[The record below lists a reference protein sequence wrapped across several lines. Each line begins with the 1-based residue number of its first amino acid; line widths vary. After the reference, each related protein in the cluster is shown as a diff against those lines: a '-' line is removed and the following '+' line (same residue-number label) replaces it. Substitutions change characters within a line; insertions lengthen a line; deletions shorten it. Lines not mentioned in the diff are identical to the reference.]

1 MNRSGLPPAD
11 AFRQVRDGLFGRRIV
26 CRMWRDDDAG
36 PLYGAIDASREHLR
50 PWMDWVDRH
59 QNVGDT
65 QDYITRCLLDFTRR
79 ETITIGIF
87 SRHDNQTVLGG
98 TGFHNIDWTV
108 PALEIGYWSA
118 VAAQGHGFISEAV
131 ELLTD
136 FAFSGLSANRVSIHC
151 DPRNERSRRV
161 AERCSYELEGRL
173 RNAARTPA
181 GDLRDTLIFSRVPG

>member
-1 MNRSGLPPAD
+1 
-11 AFRQVRDGLFGRRIV
+11 
-26 CRMWRDDDAG
+26 MWRDEDAG

-50 PWMDWVDRH
+50 PWMDWVERH
-59 QNVGDT
+59 QNVADT
-65 QDYITRCLLDFTRR
+65 QEYITRCLLDFTRR

-87 SRHDNQTVLGG
+87 SRHDNRTVLGG

-108 PALEIGYWSA
+108 PAVEIGYWSA

-136 FAFSGLSANRVSIHC
+136 FAFRGLAANRVSIHC

-161 AERCSYELEGRL
+161 AERCGYELEGRL
-173 RNAARTPA
+173 RNAARTPT
-181 GDLRDTLIFSRVPG
+181 GTLRDTLIFSRVPG